1 MARTETD
8 STVASSMSGGASR
21 SRRWKRAAAVT
32 VSGTLL
38 AAAAPLLMASPAQAW
53 SSDCQQYLR
62 NKGYNVPI
70 GGKAYKSCNY
80 AEDWYTDPDP
90 EVVWL
95 FYCRAGLEDLGVKHS
110 YAVTACKKGANLL

>member
-1 MARTETD
+1 M
-8 STVASSMSGGASR
+8 ASSVSGGASR

-53 SSDCQQYLR
+53 SWDCQQYLR
-62 NKGYNVPI
+62 KMGYHVPI

-80 AEDWYTDPDP
+80 AEEWYVDHDP
-90 EVVWL
+90 VLL
-95 FYCRAGLEDLGVKHS
+95 FYCRAGLEDLDVKHS